1 MAEQH
6 DSLTASIREFIK
18 RVSESGIRIES
29 AYLFGSH
36 ARKKANEWSD
46 IDIAIVSPD
55 FSADRF
61 EERIRLTRLS
71 TDIDSRIEP
80 VPFRPAD
87 FIDEDPLAWTIKRE
101 GLRI

>member
-1 MAEQH
+1 MK
-6 DSLTASIREFIK
+6 TVREFVRK
-18 RVSESGIRIES
+18 VSDSGIRVEA

-36 ARKKANEWSD
+36 ARKKAHKWSD
-46 IDIAIVSPD
+46 IDIAIISPD
-55 FSADRF
+55 FSADRI

-71 TDIDSRIEP
+71 TDVDSRIEP

-87 FIDEDPLAWTIKRE
+87 FIDEDPLAWTIRRE

>member
-1 MAEQH
+1 MAEQT
-6 DSLTASIREFIK
+6 DPLMKTVREFVRK
-18 RVSESGIRIES
+18 VSDSGIRVEA

-36 ARKKANEWSD
+36 ARKKAHKWSD
-46 IDIAIVSPD
+46 IDIAIISPD
-55 FSADRF
+55 FSADRI

-71 TDIDSRIEP
+71 TDVDSRIEP

-87 FIDEDPLAWTIKRE
+87 FIDEDPLAWTIRRE

>member
-1 MAEQH
+1 MAEQT
-6 DSLTASIREFIK
+6 DPLMKTVREFVRK
-18 RVSESGIRIES
+18 VSDSGIRVEA

-36 ARKKANEWSD
+36 ARKKADKWSD
-46 IDIAIVSPD
+46 IDIAIISPD
-55 FSADRF
+55 FSADRI

-71 TDIDSRIEP
+71 TDVDSRIEP

-87 FIDEDPLAWTIKRE
+87 FIDEDPLAWTIRRE

>member
-1 MAEQH
+1 MK
-6 DSLTASIREFIK
+6 TVREFVRK
-18 RVSESGIRIES
+18 VSDSGIRVEA

-36 ARKKANEWSD
+36 ARKKADKWSD
-46 IDIAIVSPD
+46 IDIAIISPD
-55 FSADRF
+55 FSADRI

-71 TDIDSRIEP
+71 TDVDSRIEP

-87 FIDEDPLAWTIKRE
+87 FIDEDPLAWTIRRE